1 MALRLMDRQNSNC
14 ENGRVTKRELQIQDN
29 PRQNPHNLLH
39 KKIEEEKKKTKNKPK
54 FHTEAQMIPNS

>member
-29 PRQNPHNLLH
+29 PRQNPNNLLH
-39 KKIEEEKKKTKNKPK
+39 KKKKKKKPK